1 MSNTY
6 SAVVTGSFQP
16 NTDQIAIEIDAAANT
31 TLKIKKI
38 RITQDDGTNAATA
51 DTYRAI
57 NLITESVGTAGGSTY
72 TPIPIDAN
80 APASTASVKIGPA
93 AKGTVATT
101 IDSLSIHSGTDFFWQ
116 AADEDDKITI
126 LPGGIFSIV
135 INVAG

>member
-1 MSNTY
+1 MTSVY

-51 DTYRAI
+51 DAYRAVD
-57 NLITESVGTAGGSTY
+57 LITESVGTAGGSTY

-101 IDSLSIHSGTDFFWQ
+101 IDTLSIHSGTDFFWQ
-116 AADEDDKITI
+116 AADEDDKIVIT
-126 LPGGIFSIV
+126 PGSIFAIV
-135 INVAG
+135 VNAAA